1 MYMHKFLWLLIVL
14 VFSVVAC
21 DSSSSTPTLLPPPGP
36 TSPPVEDTPTPGP
49 LPDLTIQDVN
59 IEPAPTVSADGRQFL
74 LRGITYTFSVNVINI
89 GEGPVRGV
97 AVDAP
102 YGCVGQ
108 GKAPN
113 ILFAGNDLARGD
125 ESRSSESF
133 SLTIPTDSGGNC
145 TFKFIVDP
153 DNIYAESHE
162 SSSSNIREITFEVP

>member
-1 MYMHKFLWLLIVL
+1 MHKFLWLLIVL

-21 DSSSSTPTLLPPPGP
+21 DSSSSTPTPLPPPSSTP
-36 TSPPVEDTPTPGP
+36 PPVNDTPTPDL
-49 LPDLTIQDVN
+49 LPDLTIKDVN
-59 IEPAPTVSADGRQFL
+59 IVPAPTVSADGRQFL

-89 GEGPVRGV
+89 GEGSARG
-97 AVDAP
+97 ASVDVP

-113 ILFAGNDLARGD
+113 ILFAGNDLAPG
-125 ESRSSESF
+125 ESHLSESF

-153 DNIYAESHE
+153 DNIYAESDE
-162 SSSSNIREITFEVP
+162 SSSSNIREVTFEVP